1 VLEVTSSVA
10 CQSDATARHH
20 MSHPTK
26 CQSTRSKG
34 IHIVHSLQM
43 HVKIVR
49 FSLKIRSD
57 PILSLLL
64 SSNERTSK
72 PPNLVS
78 LKSHSLK
85 RQSQSKDY
93 ETIDSA
99 CA

>member
-10 CQSDATARHH
+10 CHSDAIARHH

-26 CQSTRSKG
+26 CQFTRSKG
-34 IHIVHSLQM
+34 IHTVHDLQI

-49 FSLKIRSD
+49 FSLEIRSD

-78 LKSHSLK
+78 LKITLAQTPIPIK
-85 RQSQSKDY
+85 RL
-93 ETIDSA
+93 
-99 CA
+99 